1 MNHYQQCIRI
11 KFLLERLS
19 GVQDIGIRSRKRFN
33 SDLKKTYYKLC
44 REHTKTKL
52 NLIGSALGSYKH
64 ANVIHSIKAF
74 DNLNGTATFT
84 CTDIYKNAKLI
95 LNAEEEARSE
105 FVSFNEDFPKHFITS
120 IAIREKCHSVIR
132 RKAARIKELE
142 KENSRLIGL
151 IEIKL

>member
-1 MNHYQQCIRI
+1 MFENININDYTEI
-11 KFLLERLS
+11 FS
-19 GVQDIGIRSRKRFN
+19 N
-33 SDLKKTYYKLC
+33 SDLKIFSIINDLKKNRSKNCARNSIY
-44 REHTKTKL
+44 
-52 NLIGSALGSYKH
+52 NLIKAWDIKDIDPE
-64 ANVIHSIKAF
+64 NSIF
-74 DNLNGTATFT
+74 RS
-84 CTDIYKNAKLI
+84 